1 MHISVIATDFDGT
14 LSQGDQLAP
23 EAGRTLRRWRESGR
37 FTVLVSGRPFEFLY
51 NLQEDEQAF
60 DLIVAENG
68 AVLYNP
74 RTDEMRLPF
83 GEVSDDLLDVLTRS
97 GVPLW
102 KGIAIAGTRTPY
114 DDAVVTFH
122 LQRGDYSC

>member
-14 LSQGDQLAP
+14 ISQGDQLAP
-23 EAGRTLRRWRESGR
+23 EAGRALRRWRETGR
-37 FTVLVSGRPFEFLY
+37 FTVLVSGRPFEFLHD
-51 NLQEDEQAF
+51 LQEREQAF

-74 RTDEMRLPF
+74 HTDEMRLPF
-83 GEVSDDLLDVLTRS
+83 GEVPDDLLLTLIEL

-102 KGIAIAGTRTPY
+102 RGVAIAGTTLPY
-114 DDAVVTFH
+114 DDAV
-122 LQRGDYSC
+122 